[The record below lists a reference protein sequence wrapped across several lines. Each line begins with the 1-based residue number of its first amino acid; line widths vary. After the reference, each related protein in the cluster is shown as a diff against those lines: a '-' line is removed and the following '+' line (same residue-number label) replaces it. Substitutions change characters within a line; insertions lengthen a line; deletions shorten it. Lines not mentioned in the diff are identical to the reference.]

1 MKHLRLI
8 TGVIAL
14 GSLWGFSECIIGAW
28 LRDANLPAGAIL
40 TAIIAIGLMAF
51 SKTIFPQR
59 GVPLTMGLI
68 AGTLRYINPVP
79 IGTCIICSAIAIM
92 GEGLLF
98 ELLWIKI
105 PNDFRHTQT
114 IPLQACL
121 GIISGYIIYVGGY
134 TITQIL
140 TPALSPAGFD
150 LSNLIAFTPQ
160 ILASGLLP
168 AVIAAFTIPAVLAL
182 TRLPLSLK
190 DRLYYPLTT
199 ATAAACWLLV
209 IINTIIILKP

>member
-40 TAIIAIGLMAF
+40 TAIVAIGLMTF
-51 SKTIFPQR
+51 SKTIFPHR

-98 ELLWIKI
+98 ELLWTPLSTNLKEIKPI
-105 PNDFRHTQT
+105 Y
-114 IPLQACL
+114 LQSCL

-134 TITQIL
+134 LVTQIL
-140 TPALSPAGFD
+140 TPLLSTAGFD
-150 LSNLIAFTPQ
+150 ASNLFAFIPQ

-168 AVIAAFTIPAVLAL
+168 AVIGAFTIPAVLAL
-182 TRLPLSLK
+182 KRLHLTLK
-190 DRLYYPLTT
+190 DSQYYPLTA
-199 ATAAACWLLV
+199 ATAATSWLLV
-209 IINTIIILKP
+209 IINTLILLRI